1 MPHRLQIALLGTFQV
16 LLDGQP
22 AARFEYDKVR
32 ALLAYL
38 AVEADVPHRRDSLT
52 ALLWPEQAESVARK
66 SLNQALY
73 TLRKALRE
81 PKESPVPFVLADRN
95 AVQLN
100 SAAAVWLDVRAFVQR
115 AGAAAG
121 AAGLA
126 PAAREQLA
134 EAARLYRG
142 EFLQGLSLPGSVAFD
157 DWMALTRERLH
168 RLAIETLAA
177 LADHH
182 EERGELTQ
190 AEHYARRQVELEPWR
205 EEAHRQLMRL
215 LAHGGQRTAALAQY
229 ERCREALAGEL
240 GLSPAPETTRLV
252 ERILAMDRRALPGL
266 PVFATPF
273 AGRQQELAE
282 IAALLAR
289 RDCRL
294 LTITGPGGSGKTRL
308 AVETVTQL
316 RDRFLNGVAW
326 ARLATVATSDELVTA
341 IADSVQFS
349 FRAESDARAQLLDY
363 LRPRELL
370 LVLDSFEQLAPEAGL
385 LGDLLAT
392 APEVKL
398 LVTSRVRLNTP
409 AEWVYGLQGLAVPEA
424 ESVEEAAAG
433 QLFIQSARR
442 ARHSFRPQAADR
454 TAIVQICRLVEGLPL
469 ALELAASWVRVVSCT
484 EIAARLAGDLTFLSA
499 LTAGVAPQ
507 HESMRAVYE
516 QSWQLLRRE
525 EQAALQRLSVF
536 RGGFTR
542 DAARRAGVSLFTLA
556 ALVDNSL
563 LRADRRRRYEFH
575 ELLRRYA
582 AEKLAADPALQQQA
596 HEAHASYFASFVA
609 GRAPALRQGA
619 GSPARQEIVREIE
632 NIRDAWRWLVE
643 QGRGETLARFLPGLL
658 RLYESQNWYREGAQL
673 LRAAVSRLAADY
685 GDALLLARLKIRQAS
700 FAHVLSDYEAA
711 RRLLEE
717 SLPQLRVAG
726 AEQDLAFALRTLAD
740 VELHTGSDTAAVA
753 LLQESLALAEA
764 AGDETGRATALTKLG
779 AALHHQGDYAAARR
793 HYEEALHRFQ
803 AGEDRP
809 GMGTALH
816 RLGHLTYELGAYQ
829 EAQGYYGQSLA
840 LAREV
845 GDQWGVAASL
855 NNLGNVFYA
864 LGEHDQA
871 EGHYLQ
877 ALAGWQELGSRWG
890 TALAYNNAGMTQV
903 ERGAYERARQ
913 QFWES
918 LRLARALGDRR
929 IIGLALDNLGE
940 LAFKQGAYQEAR
952 QAHEESLALFRAA
965 GELRGVM
972 YALNYLGDDNLALG
986 DEAVAAGHYREAL
999 QLALA
1004 REATPRALDSLTG
1017 IAELLQRQ
1025 EKGGEARELLLAVVA
1040 DPGAEAATREKA
1052 AALLAETGADLPPA
1066 AAEPAAGPDWKALA
1080 RRLLAAGPSTPGRDA
1095 P

>member
-1 MPHRLQIALLGTFQV
+1 MPRQLQIALLGTFQV

-22 AARFEYDKVR
+22 ATRFEYDKVR

-52 ALLWPEQAESVARK
+52 ALFWPEQTESVARK
-66 SLNQALY
+66 SLSQALY
-73 TLRKALRE
+73 TLRKALGDQE
-81 PKESPVPFVLADRN
+81 KPAIPFILADSN

-100 SAAAVWLDVRAFVQR
+100 PAAEAWLDVRAFGQL
-115 AGAAAG
+115 AGAAVG
-121 AAGLA
+121 ARDLRPVAV
-126 PAAREQLA
+126 EQLA

-142 EFLQGLSLPGSVAFD
+142 EFLQGLSLPDSVAFD
-157 DWMALTRERLH
+157 DWVALTRERLH
-168 RLAIETLAA
+168 RQAVETLAA

-182 EERGELTQ
+182 EARGELVQ
-190 AEHYARRQVELEPWR
+190 AQPYARRQVALEPWR

-215 LAHGGQRTAALAQY
+215 LAHSGQRTAALAQY

-240 GLSPAPETTRLV
+240 GLSPAPETVRLY
-252 ERILAMDRRALPGL
+252 ERILAMERRALPGL
-266 PVFATPF
+266 PAFATPF
-273 AGRQQELAE
+273 AGRQQELGE
-282 IAALLAR
+282 ITALLAR

-308 AVETVTQL
+308 ALETATRL
-316 RDRFLNGVAW
+316 GDRFLDGVAW
-326 ARLATVATSDELVTA
+326 ARLATVATSEELVTA
-341 IADSVQFS
+341 IADSLQFS
-349 FRAESDARAQLLDY
+349 FRAESEALVQLLDY

-370 LVLDSFEQLAPEAGL
+370 LVLDTFEQLAPRDSL
-385 LGDLLAT
+385 LGDLLAN
-392 APEVKL
+392 APKVKL
-398 LVTSRVRLNTP
+398 LVTSRVRLNNA
-409 AEWVYGLQGLAVPEA
+409 AEWVYELQGLALPEA
-424 ESVEEAAAG
+424 ETVEEAAAG

-442 ARHSFRPQAADR
+442 AQHGFMPDAADR
-454 TAIVQICRLVEGLPL
+454 TAIVQICRLVAGLPL

-484 EIAARLAGDLTFLSA
+484 EIAARLDGDLTFLSA

-516 QSWQLLRRE
+516 QSWQLLQPR

-536 RGGFTR
+536 RGGFSR
-542 DAARRAGVSLFTLA
+542 EAARQVGVSLLTLA

-563 LRADRRRRYEFH
+563 LRAGREGRYEFH

-582 AEKLAADPALQQQA
+582 AEKLAADPALEQQA

-609 GRAPALRQGA
+609 ERAPALRQGA
-619 GSPARQEIVREIE
+619 GSPARQEIVREID
-632 NIRDAWRWLVE
+632 NVRDAWRWLVE
-643 QGRGETLARFLPGLL
+643 QRRGEALARFLPGLL
-658 RLYESQNWYREGAQL
+658 RLYESQNWYREGVQL
-673 LRAAVSRLAADY
+673 LHTAVSRLAGDY
-685 GDALLLARLKIRQAS
+685 GDALLLARLKLRQAS
-700 FAHVLSDYEAA
+700 FAHVLSDYEVA
-711 RRLLEE
+711 RSLLQE
-717 SLPQLRVAG
+717 SLPQLREAG
-726 AEQDLAFALRTLAD
+726 AQQDLAFALRTLAD

-793 HYEEALHRFQ
+793 YYEEGLHRFQ
-803 AGEDRP
+803 AEEDLP

-816 RLGHLTYELGAYQ
+816 RLGHLTYELGAYD
-829 EAQGYYGQSLA
+829 EAQVYYAQSLA
-840 LAREV
+840 LARDV
-845 GDQWGVAASL
+845 RDQWGVAASL

-864 LGEHDQA
+864 LGDHEQA
-871 EGHYLQ
+871 EEHYLQ

-890 TALAYNNAGMTQV
+890 TALAYNNAGITQV
-903 ERGAYERARQ
+903 ERGAYDRARQ
-913 QFWES
+913 QFGES

-952 QAHEESLALFRAA
+952 QYHEESLALFRAA

-986 DEAVAAGHYREAL
+986 DHEAAAGHYREAL
-999 QLALA
+999 ALALA

-1025 EKGGEARELLLAVVA
+1025 GEGDQARELLLAVVA

-1052 AALLAETGADLPPA
+1052 AALLA
-1066 AAEPAAGPDWKALA
+1066 AAGKGPRPEQASAGKWQELA
-1080 RRLLAAGPSTPGRDA
+1080 RRLLEAGPATPGPDA

>member
-1 MPHRLQIALLGTFQV
+1 MPRQLQIALLGTFQV
-16 LLDGQP
+16 LLDGEP
-22 AARFEYDKVR
+22 ATRFEYDKVR

-73 TLRKALRE
+73 TLRKALGE
-81 PKESPVPFVLADRN
+81 PKAPAVPFILADRN

-100 SAAAVWLDVRAFVQR
+100 PAATVWLDARAFVKR
-115 AGAAAG
+115 ARVAAG
-121 AAGLA
+121 AAELE

-134 EAARLYRG
+134 GAAGLYRG
-142 EFLQGLSLPGSVAFD
+142 EFLQGLSLPDSVAFD

-177 LADHH
+177 LANHH
-182 EERGELTQ
+182 EERGELAL
-190 AEHYARRQVELEPWR
+190 AEHYARRQVALEPWH

-229 ERCREALAGEL
+229 ERCREALAEEL
-240 GLSPAPETTRLV
+240 GLTPAPETARLH
-252 ERILAMDRRALPGL
+252 ERILAMGRRAPPGL

-308 AVETVTQL
+308 AVETATQL
-316 RDRFLNGVAW
+316 RHRFLNGVAW
-326 ARLATVATSDELVTA
+326 ARLGTVATSEELVTA
-341 IADSVQFS
+341 IADSLKFS

-398 LVTSRVRLNTP
+398 LVTSRLRLNQA
-409 AEWVYGLQGLAVPEA
+409 AEWVYELQGLALPEP

-442 ARHSFRPQAADR
+442 ARRGFRPEAADR

-469 ALELAASWVRVVSCT
+469 ALELAASWVRVIPCT
-484 EIAARLAGDLTFLSA
+484 EIAARLAGDLTFLAA
-499 LTAGVAPQ
+499 LTAGVAPE

-516 QSWQLLRRE
+516 QSWQLLRGE

-536 RGGFTR
+536 RGGFSR
-542 DAARRAGVSLFTLA
+542 EAARRAGVSLVTLA
-556 ALVDNSL
+556 TLVDNSL
-563 LRADRRRRYEFH
+563 LRADRRGRYDFH

-582 AEKLAADPALQQQA
+582 AEKLAADPALQQQT
-596 HEAHASYFASFVA
+596 HEAHASYFASFLA
-609 GRAPALRQGA
+609 DGAPALRQGA
-619 GSPARQEIVREIE
+619 GSPARQEMVREME

-643 QGRGETLARFLPGLL
+643 QRRGEALAGFLPGLL

-673 LRAAVSRLAADY
+673 LRTAVTRLASDY

-700 FAHVLSDYEAA
+700 FAHVLSEYETA
-711 RRLLEE
+711 RSLLEE
-717 SLPQLRVAG
+717 SLPQLRAAG
-726 AEQDLAFALRTLAD
+726 AQQDLALALRTLAD
-740 VELHTGSDTAAVA
+740 VELHTGSDRAAVA
-753 LLQESLALAEA
+753 LLQESVALAEA
-764 AGDETGRATALTKLG
+764 TGDETGRATALTKLG
-779 AALHHQGDYAAARR
+779 AARHHQGDYAAARG

-803 AGEDRP
+803 AEEDLP

-816 RLGHLTYELGAYQ
+816 RLGHLTYELGAYG

-855 NNLGNVFYA
+855 NNLGNVHYA
-864 LGEHDQA
+864 LGDHEQA

-903 ERGAYERARQ
+903 ERGAHEHARQ

-952 QAHEESLALFRAA
+952 EAHEESLALFRAA
-965 GELRGVM
+965 GELRGMM

-986 DEAVAAGHYREAL
+986 EDALAAGHYREAL

-1017 IAELLQRQ
+1017 LAELLQRQ
-1025 EKGGEARELLLAVVA
+1025 GKVGAARELLLAVVA
-1040 DPGAEAATREKA
+1040 EPAAEAATRERA
-1052 AALLAETGADLPPA
+1052 AALLAAAGEWLPPA
-1066 AAEPAAGPDWKALA
+1066 GGEAEAGPGWKALA
-1080 RRLLAAGPSTPGRDA
+1080 QRLLAAGPSKPGPGA
-1095 P
+1095 L